1 MKIIILHDRCDIT
14 NYYFNFKLKVFFRA
28 GALALLEEKRDDIVT
43 LLIRK
48 MQGQIRGHIRRKDYN
63 KRKQQR

>member
-1 MKIIILHDRCDIT
+1 MLHGRCTIA
-14 NYYFNFKLKVFFRA
+14 NYYFDYEFKVFFRA

-48 MQGQIRGHIRRKDYN
+48 MQGQIRGHIRRKDYK
-63 KRKQQR
+63 KRKEQR